1 MKQYTRVLAR
11 VNLDAVE
18 YNIEMMKKNIH
29 KNTQM
34 MAVIKMDGY
43 GHGAVQIAKLLEP
56 MDYIWGYAVATL
68 DEAILIKDACLKKPV
83 LVLGCI
89 FPDQWD
95 VMIRNEIRMTVYSYE
110 MAKEVSE
117 LAEAM
122 GCNVYVHIKLD
133 TGMARLGFQI
143 TKENADEIARISKL
157 PNLVMEGMFTH
168 FAKSDEEDKTFTK
181 EQLEKYLWMKEELK
195 KRNVTFTYY
204 HCSNSAGIF
213 DLKQANLDMVRA
225 GVSIYGM
232 YPSDEVN
239 KFAVPITP
247 VLSLKSHIVYIKELE
262 AGAAVSYGGT
272 FVAEKTMKV
281 ATVPVGYGD
290 GYPRSLSN
298 KGWVLIRG
306 QKAPILGRVCMDQ
319 MMVDVSAIPEVKEGD
334 QVTLIGSD
342 GGQEITMEDLGDLS
356 GRFNYELACDL
367 GKRVPRRF
375 WKDGRIVA
383 TQDYF
388 SYTGIE

>member
-157 PNLVMEGMFTH
+157 PNLVMEGMFT
-168 FAKSDEEDKTFTK
+168 
-181 EQLEKYLWMKEELK
+181 Q
-195 KRNVTFTYY
+195 
-204 HCSNSAGIF
+204 
-213 DLKQANLDMVRA
+213 
-225 GVSIYGM
+225 
-232 YPSDEVN
+232 
-239 KFAVPITP
+239 
-247 VLSLKSHIVYIKELE
+247 
-262 AGAAVSYGGT
+262 
-272 FVAEKTMKV
+272 
-281 ATVPVGYGD
+281 
-290 GYPRSLSN
+290 
-298 KGWVLIRG
+298 IR
-306 QKAPILGRVCMDQ
+306 
-319 MMVDVSAIPEVKEGD
+319 
-334 QVTLIGSD
+334 
-342 GGQEITMEDLGDLS
+342 
-356 GRFNYELACDL
+356 
-367 GKRVPRRF
+367 
-375 WKDGRIVA
+375 
-383 TQDYF
+383 
-388 SYTGIE
+388 